1 MAFVLELQS
10 SSSQFYLRNCIAGI
24 AREFG
29 IPADIV
35 QSRGTLSCAFASD
48 HPDLEACIA
57 AVAERLPASWH
68 LSGSRHY
75 EKEGEPQALPEL
87 IDAPPLGL
95 GLCPSCQKE
104 LFDPSSRRYYYPF
117 SHCAQ
122 CGGQYA
128 FFEASPYTRA
138 NSAFSYV
145 RPCAACESEQ
155 ETHGRREKDH
165 LNSCHACG
173 VPVRLESGGR
183 ERYANDAGS
192 FRTMFE
198 VAAKAV
204 KDDKSLLVK
213 TTMGYRRFQQSAEGL
228 QNPVMLMIDA
238 GKITDN
244 LALIG
249 EEFNAL
255 LGIERPVLHVAVKSA
270 ALQSV
275 VGRTADV
282 KYPDEGFT
290 ILLATELQRLGAEY
304 VFYEETD
311 AQREAELRME
321 YDLELS
327 AQSDQRLFINKDVRF
342 VAAGERVS
350 FPSRMM
356 PASQTLGMAHGLVG
370 VPEGESVLFDR
381 PEHFDRVT
389 VENAVVLEGETE
401 EQWHTHQR
409 PAAQDEASFMSVVA
423 EHGLF
428 GHKCVGAHFDEE
440 PSFLYYD
447 GRRVIRIV
455 PPIAFT
461 PGGLL
466 EKIASLREGSDR
478 LVQNFRMRL
487 PGAYERLEAL
497 QERPAPTLFEAAAA
511 VLELEEESFAGI
523 SKAAL
528 GYYGK
533 GGVQVDTHVKDNRF
547 DHAAFLASLVSYRLA
562 GVETEMI
569 AYSIFE
575 SFGDYFN
582 DLMQQIKEKTKSE
595 HFILCGTGFAQQS
608 LFSRMQRN
616 LKATPPR
623 MNVNYPIGREN
634 AVVGCVYL

>member
-1 MAFVLELQS
+1 MAFVMELQS

-29 IPADIV
+29 VPAKLV
-35 QSRGTLSCAFASD
+35 QSKGTLSCAFASD
-48 HPDLEACIA
+48 HPQLEACIGTI
-57 AVAERLPASWH
+57 AERLPASWH

-75 EKEGEPQALPEL
+75 EAEGEPDALPEL
-87 IDAPPLGL
+87 VDAAPLGL
-95 GLCPSCQKE
+95 GLCPACQKE

-117 SHCAQ
+117 THCAQ

-128 FFEASPYTRA
+128 FFEAYPFERA
-138 NSAFSYV
+138 NSALSYL
-145 RPCAACESEQ
+145 RPCAACETEQ
-155 ETHGRREKDH
+155 ETHGRRERDH

-204 KDDKSLLVK
+204 ADAKSLLVK
-213 TTMGYRRFQQSAEGL
+213 TTMGYRRFHKSPEGL
-228 QNPVMLMIDA
+228 RNAVVLMIDA
-238 GKITDN
+238 EKITDH
-244 LALIG
+244 LSLIG
-249 EEFNAL
+249 EEFHAL
-255 LGIERPVLHVAVKSA
+255 LGIERPVLHVSVKGPELQAVI
-270 ALQSV
+270 
-275 VGRTADV
+275 GRTADV
-282 KYPDEGFT
+282 KYPDDGFT
-290 ILLATELQRLGAEY
+290 ILLATELKRLGMAY
-304 VFYEETD
+304 VFYEE
-311 AQREAELRME
+311 AEAKSEADLRME

-327 AQSDQRLFINKDVRF
+327 SQSDQRLFINKDVRF

-370 VPEGESVLFDR
+370 VPEGERVVFDR
-381 PEHFDRVT
+381 PEHFGSVT
-389 VENAVVLEGETE
+389 VENAVVLEGESE

-428 GHKCVGAHFDEE
+428 GQKCVGAHFDDE

-447 GRRVIRIV
+447 GRKVIRLV
-455 PPIAFT
+455 PPIAFA

-478 LVQNFRMRL
+478 LVQNFQKAL
-487 PGAYERLEAL
+487 PGAYARVDAL
-497 QERPAPTLFEAAAA
+497 QERSTTSLFEAAAA
-511 VLELEEESFAGI
+511 VLELEEENFAGV

-528 GYYGK
+528 GFYGK

-562 GVETEMI
+562 GVEKEMI

-582 DLMQQIKEKTKSE
+582 DLMQQIKGKTKAE
-595 HFILCGTGFAQQS
+595 HFILCGAHFAQQS

-616 LKATPPR
+616 LKASPPL